1 MSTLHTLASVVR
13 GFGPLPGRKVL
24 FFVSD
29 GFLVDDGN
37 SSVRDRMRTISD
49 AAARAGVVI
58 YSLDAQG
65 LRTGQPDASESGNFD
80 PAGRLTRANTGEVSA
95 MQAPLFTLAAD
106 TGGRALVN
114 TNALGRVVSGALKET
129 ALYYLLAWK
138 PESAA
143 PSGGAPKYQRIEVAV
158 RARPDLR
165 VLVRR
170 GFYNGAPPPEAPRAE
185 KKQKGD
191 RKTEAAAA

>member
-29 GFLVDDGN
+29 GFLVDDNDSG
-37 SSVRDRMRTISD
+37 VRDRMRTISD

-58 YSLDAQG
+58 YSLDAGG
-65 LRTGQPDASESGNFD
+65 LRTGQTDASEPGTFD
-80 PAGRLTRANTGEVSA
+80 PSGRLARASSGEVSA
-95 MQAPLFTLAAD
+95 MQAPLFALAAD

-129 ALYYLLAWK
+129 SLYYLLAWR
-138 PESAA
+138 PDEAAAGSAV
-143 PSGGAPKYQRIEVAV
+143 PKYRRIEVSVAG
-158 RARPDLR
+158 RPELR
-165 VLVRR
+165 VMVRR
-170 GFYNGAPPPEAPRAE
+170 GF
-185 KKQKGD
+185 
-191 RKTEAAAA
+191 